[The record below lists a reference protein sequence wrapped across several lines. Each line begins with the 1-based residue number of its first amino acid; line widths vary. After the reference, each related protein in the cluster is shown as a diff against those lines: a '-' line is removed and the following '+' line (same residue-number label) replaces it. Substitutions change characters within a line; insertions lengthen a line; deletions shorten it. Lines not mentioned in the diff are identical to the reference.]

1 MNIASNSSRQFQQK
15 VLGTIRN
22 HHLIG
27 QGEAV
32 VVGVSGGPDSVCLLH
47 VLRAISDVLDIRVHA
62 IHINHMLRAE
72 EADTDEAY
80 VKELCRE
87 LDVPLSIE
95 RVNIAEMAEK
105 AGISLEEAGREARY
119 REFAAYAAEVG
130 ASGIAVAHN
139 RNDQAETVMMHII
152 RGSGT
157 AGLAGMEFRRGAVI
171 RPLLDISRKEIEQ
184 YCRAAG
190 LHPRIDSSNLKSDF
204 TRNRVRLELFPY
216 INERFGTDIVESLC
230 RLSGHAADDSSYLE
244 QCAAELYLSCI
255 DPKGD
260 AAGDAGSVHPAGSS
274 TTGGTDGG
282 GMRGDP
288 SGTGICAGSTGATQN
303 IGCDAMPEE
312 TGKRVGLSLKKLK
325 DLPPAMLVRVLKR
338 AVCEVMGNAS
348 GIGSVHYETLAGLI
362 SNGRTGRKAELPKGM
377 RAAVSYGRLELFA
390 GKRLAAKPADSF
402 DISLAVPGTTF
413 VPELQASVS
422 AFLETVENVDNG
434 RDLGYN
440 ALVQFFDYDRLR
452 MGINIRNRQDGD
464 VFKPFRSNGT
474 KKLKEFFIDRKIP
487 REQRDAIPLVC
498 AGSEVVWVI
507 GYKISDKFKVTENT
521 KSVLKMEYN
530 RRAFL

>member
-1 MNIASNSSRQFQQK
+1 MNIASNISRQFQQK

-72 EADTDEAY
+72 EADADEAS

-105 AGISLEEAGREARY
+105 AGMSLEEAGREARY

-184 YCRAAG
+184 YCQAAG

-216 INERFGTDIVESLC
+216 INEHFGTDIVESLC

-260 AAGDAGSVHPAGSS
+260 AV
-274 TTGGTDGG
+274 
-282 GMRGDP
+282 
-288 SGTGICAGSTGATQN
+288 SG
-303 IGCDAMPEE
+303 E
-312 TGKRVGLSLKKLK
+312 TGKWVFLSLKKLK

-348 GIGSVHYETLAGLI
+348 GIGSVHYETLAGLV
-362 SNGRTGRKAELPKGM
+362 SNGRTGRKAELPKGL
-377 RAAVSYGRLELFA
+377 RAAVSYGGLELFA

-402 DISLAVPGTTF
+402 DVSLAVPGTTF

-422 AFLETVENVDNG
+422 TFLETAENVDNG
-434 RDLGYN
+434 PDLGYN

-452 MGINIRNRQDGD
+452 MGINIRNRRDGD

-498 AGSEVVWVI
+498 AGSEVVWVV

>member
-1 MNIASNSSRQFQQK
+1 MNIASNISRQFQQK

-72 EADTDEAY
+72 EADADEAS

-105 AGISLEEAGREARY
+105 AGMSLEEAGREARY

-184 YCRAAG
+184 YCQAAG

-216 INERFGTDIVESLC
+216 INEHFGTDIVESLC

-260 AAGDAGSVHPAGSS
+260 AV
-274 TTGGTDGG
+274 
-282 GMRGDP
+282 
-288 SGTGICAGSTGATQN
+288 SG
-303 IGCDAMPEE
+303 E
-312 TGKRVGLSLKKLK
+312 TGKWVFLSLKKLK

-348 GIGSVHYETLAGLI
+348 GIGSVHYETLAGLV
-362 SNGRTGRKAELPKGM
+362 SNGRTGRKAELPKGL

-402 DISLAVPGTTF
+402 DVSLAVPGTTF

-422 AFLETVENVDNG
+422 TFLETAENVDNG
-434 RDLGYN
+434 PDLGYN

-452 MGINIRNRQDGD
+452 MGINIRNRRDGD

-498 AGSEVVWVI
+498 AGSEVVWVV

>member
-1 MNIASNSSRQFQQK
+1 
-15 VLGTIRN
+15 
-22 HHLIG
+22 
-27 QGEAV
+27 
-32 VVGVSGGPDSVCLLH
+32 
-47 VLRAISDVLDIRVHA
+47 
-62 IHINHMLRAE
+62 MLRAE
-72 EADTDEAY
+72 EADADEAS

-105 AGISLEEAGREARY
+105 AGMSLEEAGREARY

-184 YCRAAG
+184 YCQAAG

-216 INERFGTDIVESLC
+216 INEHFGTDIVESLC

-260 AAGDAGSVHPAGSS
+260 AV
-274 TTGGTDGG
+274 
-282 GMRGDP
+282 
-288 SGTGICAGSTGATQN
+288 SG
-303 IGCDAMPEE
+303 E
-312 TGKRVGLSLKKLK
+312 TGKWVFLSLKKLK

-348 GIGSVHYETLAGLI
+348 GIGSVHYETLAGLV
-362 SNGRTGRKAELPKGM
+362 SNGRTGRKAELPKGL

-402 DISLAVPGTTF
+402 DVSLAVPGTTF

-422 AFLETVENVDNG
+422 TFLETAENVDNG
-434 RDLGYN
+434 PDLGYN

-452 MGINIRNRQDGD
+452 MGINIRNRRDGD

-498 AGSEVVWVI
+498 AGSEVVWVV